1 MSEVVIADS
10 DVAQAN
16 VAWVVNREDGIVR
29 VLCPASVQIAFPHHE
44 AHASAFESVLK
55 NKNMAYRPQGTA
67 SVSQAPVRVA
77 FVLMDNFSMMSFTG
91 AVDALVTANLMNDT
105 PLYDVLTVGASGGQ
119 VTSDLGIVI
128 STDVELAQLPDN
140 LDVLIVA
147 GGFRVKLQGTPLLR
161 RKLRANAASGALLG
175 GLWNGVFFVADANLL
190 DGYECA
196 VHPESRATMT
206 EMFAHVKVSSRAYVV
221 DRERVSCAGANSSL
235 RMMLQLIRRTGGEAL
250 VGAIEE
256 ILRCDESGDDASDL
270 PPIFVETDPTLPE
283 SLKLA
288 LELMWQN
295 VEEPL
300 TIDELAECVKVSKRQ
315 LERRFCRFLG
325 ATPTRYYLELRLT
338 RARQLIQQ
346 TNRSVTE
353 IAVATG
359 FVSSPHFQR
368 RFRDFFGVPPGS
380 YRSTFGR
387 K

>member
-1 MSEVVIADS
+1 M
-10 DVAQAN
+10 
-16 VAWVVNREDGIVR
+16 
-29 VLCPASVQIAFPHHE
+29 P
-44 AHASAFESVLK
+44 SAFESVLK
-55 NKNMAYRPQGTA
+55 NKNMAYRPLGSTPA
-67 SVSQAPVRVA
+67 SQAPIRVA

-91 AVDALVTANLMNDT
+91 AVDALVTANLMSDM
-105 PLYDVLTVGASGGQ
+105 PLYEVLTVGVSGGQ

-128 STDVELAQLPDN
+128 STDIELAKMPENQ
-140 LDVLIVA
+140 DVMIVA
-147 GGFRVKLQGTPLLR
+147 GGFRVKLQGHPLLR
-161 RKLRANAASGALLG
+161 RKLRANATAGAIMG
-175 GLWNGVFFVADANLL
+175 GLWNGVFFVADAGLL
-190 DGYECA
+190 DGFECA
-196 VHPESRATMT
+196 VHPESRAMMA
-206 EMFAHVKVSSRAYVV
+206 EMFPSVKVSSRAYVL
-221 DRERVSCAGANSSL
+221 DRGRVSCAGANSSL
-235 RMMLQLIRRTGGEAL
+235 RMMLQLIRQTGGEAL

-256 ILRCDESGDDASDL
+256 ILRCDESGDASDL
-270 PPIFVETDPTLPE
+270 PPVFVETDPTLPE

-300 TIDELAECVKVSKRQ
+300 TIDELAACVKISKRQ
-315 LERRFCRFLG
+315 LERRFCSFLG

-380 YRSTFGR
+380 YRSTFAR

>member
-1 MSEVVIADS
+1 M
-10 DVAQAN
+10 
-16 VAWVVNREDGIVR
+16 
-29 VLCPASVQIAFPHHE
+29 P
-44 AHASAFESVLK
+44 SAFESVLK
-55 NKNMAYRPQGTA
+55 NKNMAYRPVG
-67 SVSQAPVRVA
+67 SPGPGQAPIRVA

-91 AVDALVTANLMNDT
+91 AVDALVTANLMSDK
-105 PLYDVLTVGASGGQ
+105 PLYEVLTVGASGGQ

-128 STDVELAQLPDN
+128 SADSELAQLPEN
-140 LDVLIVA
+140 QDVLIVA
-147 GGFRVKLQGTPLLR
+147 GGFRVKLQGMPLLR
-161 RKLRANAASGALLG
+161 RKLRAHASSGAILG

-190 DGYECA
+190 DGFECA
-196 VHPESRATMT
+196 VHPESRAMMA
-206 EMFAHVKVSSRAYVV
+206 EVFPHVKVSSRAYVV
-221 DRERVSCAGANSSL
+221 DRQRVSCAGANSSL
-235 RMMLQLIRRTGGEAL
+235 RMMLQLIRQTGGETL

-256 ILRCDESGDDASDL
+256 ILRCDESGDASDL
-270 PPIFVETDPTLPE
+270 PPVFVETDPTLPE

-295 VEEPL
+295 IEEPL
-300 TIDELAECVKVSKRQ
+300 TIDELAACVKISKRQ
-315 LERRFCRFLG
+315 LERRFCSFLG

-380 YRSTFGR
+380 YRTAFER
-387 K
+387 KQGVR

>member
-1 MSEVVIADS
+1 M
-10 DVAQAN
+10 
-16 VAWVVNREDGIVR
+16 
-29 VLCPASVQIAFPHHE
+29 P
-44 AHASAFESVLK
+44 SAFESVLK
-55 NKNMAYRPQGTA
+55 NKNMAYQPIGPGA
-67 SVSQAPVRVA
+67 ADQAPIRVG

-91 AVDALVTANLMNDT
+91 AVDALVTANLMSDR
-105 PLYDVLTVGASGGQ
+105 PLYQVLTVGASSAQ

-128 STDVELAQLPDN
+128 STDIELAQLPDN
-140 LDVLIVA
+140 LEALIVA
-147 GGFRVKLQGTPLLR
+147 GGFRVKLQANPALR
-161 RKLRANAASGALLG
+161 RKLRANAAAGAVLG
-175 GLWNGVFFVADANLL
+175 GLWNGAFFVADANLL
-190 DGYECA
+190 DGFECA
-196 VHPESRATMT
+196 VHPESRAMMA
-206 EMFAHVKVSSRAYVV
+206 EMFPHVKVSSRAYVV
-221 DRERVSCAGANSSL
+221 DRGRVSCAGANSSL
-235 RMMLQLIRRTGGEAL
+235 RMMLQLIRQTGGEAL

-256 ILRCDESGDDASDL
+256 ILRCDESGDASDL
-270 PPIFVETDPTLPE
+270 PPVFVETDPTLPE

-300 TIDELAECVKVSKRQ
+300 TIDELAACVKISKRQ

-380 YRSTFGR
+380 YRSTFER
-387 K
+387 KQALR

>member
-1 MSEVVIADS
+1 M
-10 DVAQAN
+10 
-16 VAWVVNREDGIVR
+16 
-29 VLCPASVQIAFPHHE
+29 P
-44 AHASAFESVLK
+44 SAFESVLK
-55 NKNMAYRPQGTA
+55 NKNMAYRPLGAA
-67 SVSQAPVRVA
+67 SASEAPIRVA

-91 AVDALVTANLMNDT
+91 AVDALVTANLMSDM
-105 PLYDVLTVGASGGQ
+105 PLYEVLTVGVSGGQ

-128 STDVELAQLPDN
+128 STDVELAQMPEN
-140 LDVLIVA
+140 QDVLIVA
-147 GGFRVKLQGTPLLR
+147 GGFRVKLQGHPLLR
-161 RKLRANAASGALLG
+161 RKLRANAASGAILG

-190 DGYECA
+190 DGFECA
-196 VHPESRATMT
+196 VHPESRAMMV
-206 EMFAHVKVSSRAYVV
+206 EVFPHVKVSSRAYVV

-235 RMMLQLIRRTGGEAL
+235 RMMLQLIRQTGGAAL

-256 ILRCDESGDDASDL
+256 ILRCDESGDDATDL
-270 PPIFVETDPTLPE
+270 PPVFVETDPTLPE

-300 TIDELAECVKVSKRQ
+300 TIDELAACVKISKRQ
-315 LERRFCRFLG
+315 LERRFCSFLG

-380 YRSTFGR
+380 YRSKSER
-387 K
+387 KQALR

>member
-1 MSEVVIADS
+1 M
-10 DVAQAN
+10 
-16 VAWVVNREDGIVR
+16 
-29 VLCPASVQIAFPHHE
+29 P
-44 AHASAFESVLK
+44 SAFESVLK
-55 NKNMAYRPQGTA
+55 NKNMAYRPQGAA
-67 SVSQAPVRVA
+67 SPGQAPVRVA

-91 AVDALVTANLMNDT
+91 AVDALVTANLMSDM
-105 PLYDVLTVGASGGQ
+105 PLYEVLTVGASGGQ

-128 STDVELAQLPDN
+128 SADVELAQLPDN

-161 RKLRANAASGALLG
+161 RKLRANATSGALLG

-190 DGYECA
+190 DGFECA
-196 VHPESRATMT
+196 VHPESRATMA
-206 EMFAHVKVSSRAYVV
+206 EMFPLVKVSSRAYVV

-270 PPIFVETDPTLPE
+270 PPIFVETDPTLPQ

-300 TIDELAECVKVSKRQ
+300 TIDELAACVKVSKRQ

-380 YRSTFGR
+380 YRSAFGR
-387 K
+387 KHVSQ

>member
-1 MSEVVIADS
+1 M
-10 DVAQAN
+10 
-16 VAWVVNREDGIVR
+16 
-29 VLCPASVQIAFPHHE
+29 P
-44 AHASAFESVLK
+44 SAFESVLK
-55 NKNMAYRPQGTA
+55 NKNMAYRPLGSPGTD
-67 SVSQAPVRVA
+67 QAPIRVA

-91 AVDALVTANLMNDT
+91 AVDALVTANLMSDR
-105 PLYDVLTVGASGGQ
+105 PLYEVLTVGVSGGQ
-119 VTSDLGIVI
+119 VPSDLGIVI
-128 STDVELAQLPDN
+128 STDVELAQLPED
-140 LDVLIVA
+140 LDILIVA
-147 GGFRVKLQGTPLLR
+147 GGFRVKLQGVPLLR
-161 RKLRANAASGALLG
+161 RKLRANAASGAIMG

-190 DGYECA
+190 DDFECA
-196 VHPESRATMT
+196 VHPESRAMML
-206 EMFAHVKVSSRAYVV
+206 EVFPRVKVSSRAYVV

-235 RMMLQLIRRTGGEAL
+235 RMMLQLIRQTGGQAL

-256 ILRCDESGDDASDL
+256 ILRCDESGDESDL
-270 PPIFVETDPTLPE
+270 PPVFVETDPTLPE

-295 VEEPL
+295 IEEPL
-300 TIDELAECVKVSKRQ
+300 TIDELAACVKISKRQ

-380 YRSTFGR
+380 YRSTFER
-387 K
+387 KQAMR

>member
-1 MSEVVIADS
+1 M
-10 DVAQAN
+10 
-16 VAWVVNREDGIVR
+16 
-29 VLCPASVQIAFPHHE
+29 P
-44 AHASAFESVLK
+44 SAFESVLK
-55 NKNMAYRPQGTA
+55 NKNMAYRPLGSPSA
-67 SVSQAPVRVA
+67 DQAPIRVA

-91 AVDALVTANLMNDT
+91 AVDALVTANLMSDR
-105 PLYDVLTVGASGGQ
+105 PLYEVLTVGVSGAQ

-128 STDVELAQLPDN
+128 STDIELAQLPEDQ
-140 LDVLIVA
+140 DILIVA
-147 GGFRVKLQGTPLLR
+147 GGFRVKLQGVPLLR
-161 RKLRANAASGALLG
+161 RKLRANAASGAIMG

-190 DGYECA
+190 DGFECA
-196 VHPESRATMT
+196 VHPESRAMML
-206 EMFAHVKVSSRAYVV
+206 EVFPHVKVSSRAYVV

-235 RMMLQLIRRTGGEAL
+235 RMMLQLIRLTGGQAL

-256 ILRCDESGDDASDL
+256 ILRCDESGDETDL
-270 PPIFVETDPTLPE
+270 PPVFVETDPTLPE

-295 VEEPL
+295 IEEPL
-300 TIDELAECVKVSKRQ
+300 TIDELAACVKISKRQ

-380 YRSTFGR
+380 YRSTFER
-387 K
+387 KQAMR